1 MFNQSRIVEGN
12 NSSKELRAYSIATSR
27 GSPAELDVF
36 LAWFRPTQNA
46 PHSSI
51 LGRPEPS

>member
-1 MFNQSRIVEGN
+1 MFNQSRILEGN